1 MDEWEHLNNRLEARN
16 DEHEEDK
23 TIIID
28 GRCYIYIEVFVM
40 EMGRTLLNLKS
51 EDEDG

>member
-1 MDEWEHLNNRLEARN
+1 MDEWEHLNNMLVAWN

-28 GRCYIYIEVFVM
+28 GGVTYI
-40 EMGRTLLNLKS
+40 LKFL
-51 EDEDG
+51 